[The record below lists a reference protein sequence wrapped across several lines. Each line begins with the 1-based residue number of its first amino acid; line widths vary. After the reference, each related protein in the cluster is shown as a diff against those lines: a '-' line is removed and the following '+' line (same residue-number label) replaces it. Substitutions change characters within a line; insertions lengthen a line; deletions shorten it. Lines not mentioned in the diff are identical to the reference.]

1 MVEKT
6 LTQKITDKPPKA
18 RNLPY
23 FEDVSDNIDTTG
35 VVVDDAAYDTG
46 LFLDRDYD
54 VRLFKNLSMQIK
66 NIGGAS
72 IDITILGTTKDFS
85 VLDTDLVDAD
95 FTETELAEEA
105 VVANAVSTIYNLN
118 REPAGKPAITAV
130 RLRAK
135 ETVALNPGTV
145 RANIKAL

>member
-6 LTQKITDKPPKA
+6 LTEKITQKKFRA
-18 RNLPY
+18 SNLVY
-23 FEDVSDNIDTTG
+23 FEDTSDNIDGTG
-35 VVVDDAAYDTG
+35 IAVDDVAYDTG
-46 LFLDRDYD
+46 TFLDRDYD

-66 NIGGAS
+66 NIGANS

-85 VLDTDLVDAD
+85 DLDADLADVD
-95 FTETELAEEA
+95 FTETELAEVA
-105 VVANAVSTIYNLN
+105 VGVNAVSAIYNLD
-118 REPAGKPAITAV
+118 RTPPGKPAITAV

-135 ETVALNPGTV
+135 ETVVALPGTV